1 MMFVE
6 APVVAGQGASEAMG
20 ASVTGGTLTGL
31 APVMVAPVPMGGEEV
46 SLMLAQAAAAHA
58 AQFLAVT
65 GAGVLQRELFA
76 ATVSTSAVACTAMNA
91 LNEATFVL

>member
-46 SLMLAQAAAAHA
+46 SLMLAQAAATPDGGVHIPAHCGCGGA
-58 AQFLAVT
+58 AHNWRPHT
-65 GAGVLQRELFA
+65 PTHRPDDRAG
-76 ATVSTSAVACTAMNA
+76 
-91 LNEATFVL
+91 